1 MKPEIQYSCE
11 ECSVSFNEKDIDRG
25 LLKYMAY
32 LDKFKK
38 GEILTLASVQQLK
51 EGINIPKLKA
61 SIILHAFASE
71 YVTKQKIGRLLRLP
85 VNELAVVHILMY
97 KDTVDEHWVKKALQ
111 DYNPEKIIYL

>member
-1 MKPEIQYSCE
+1 MQRCGKTMTSFSQTLLYTAV
-11 ECSVSFNEKDIDRG
+11 CSALAVPVVGAQTES
-25 LLKYMAY
+25 
-32 LDKFKK
+32 
-38 GEILTLASVQQLK
+38 TASVQQLK

-61 SIILHAFASE
+61 SIILHTFASE

-97 KDTVDEHWVKKALQ
+97 KDTIDETWVKKALQ